1 MKSTTHCLV
10 AVTVASTALGTVAW
24 PHLLAAGLASQ
35 LPDLDTSTSW
45 PGRILKPIAVWI
57 EKRYPHRTITH
68 SFFASG
74 LVAVLSSPLLLV
86 DGGLFWCIVL
96 GFTSGW
102 FSDAF
107 TKQGVCAFWP
117 SSARLVVPA
126 NPHLRLGSGSPAE
139 WVVVGLCVAVMV
151 VSISIQHSGGISQ
164 TLNQWFGIPS
174 GAVEI
179 VNEQIGQR
187 ELWANFQGL
196 DTRTQQSTAGRW
208 RIIQSLSETD
218 LLTRND
224 QNQPMRIGQ
233 SRVCQVLVSS
243 LRVETGRPASI
254 DITQIALD
262 GTPIIDLEQLNPT
275 SYLNGELLI
284 EENVIIPTSANT
296 FPVIRVQNGDSVAS
310 IEVIGATPQEVV
322 TALGDYD
329 ATGTLTVRAF
339 R

>member
-1 MKSTTHCLV
+1 MQF
-10 AVTVASTALGTVAW
+10 G
-24 PHLLAAGLASQ
+24 
-35 LPDLDTSTSW
+35 
-45 PGRILKPIAVWI
+45 
-57 EKRYPHRTITH
+57 HRTGKSAGH
-68 SFFASG
+68 A
-74 LVAVLSSPLLLV
+74 
-86 DGGLFWCIVL
+86 
-96 GFTSGW
+96 
-102 FSDAF
+102 AF
-107 TKQGVCAFWP
+107 GQRP
-117 SSARLVVPA
+117 SVRTRARPR
-126 NPHLRLGSGSPAE
+126 H
-139 WVVVGLCVAVMV
+139 
-151 VSISIQHSGGISQ
+151 Q
-164 TLNQWFGIPS
+164 TAKPDHEWFGIPS

-233 SRVCQVLVSS
+233 SRDCQVLVSS
-243 LRVETGRPASI
+243 LRVESGRPASI

-284 EENVIIPTSANT
+284 EENVITPTSANT
-296 FPVIRVQNGDSVAS
+296 FPVIRVQNGDNVAS

-329 ATGTLTVRAF
+329 ATGTLTVRSFA
-339 R
+339 